1 MYPGSKL
8 THFQALSTKSGIPC
22 HKMLFFDDESRNKE
36 VTRLG
41 VHFTL
46 VNTKTGITPF
56 QFQNALDAFA
66 KNSNHVQSDIKD
78 FFQ

>member
-22 HKMLFFDDESRNKE
+22 NKMLFFDDESRNKE
-36 VTRLG
+36 VTKLG

-56 QFQNALDAFA
+56 HFENALDAYA
-66 KNSNHVQSDIKD
+66 KNSSTVQSTIQNYFK
-78 FFQ
+78 

>member
-8 THFQALSTKSGIPC
+8 NHFQALSANSGIPC

-36 VTRLG
+36 VSRLG

-46 VNTKTGITPF
+46 VNTKTGITPL
-56 QFQNALDAFA
+56 QFENALQTYA
-66 KNSNHVQSDIKD
+66 KNSNSIFHD
-78 FFQ
+78 